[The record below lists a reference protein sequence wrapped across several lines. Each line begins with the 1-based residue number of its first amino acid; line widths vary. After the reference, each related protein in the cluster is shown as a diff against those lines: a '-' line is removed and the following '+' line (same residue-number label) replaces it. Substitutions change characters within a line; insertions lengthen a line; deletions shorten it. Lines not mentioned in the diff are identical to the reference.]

1 MINLQNQI
9 ISIVNEFNKINKNT
23 AYSKLQVL
31 LKQNPNHLELN
42 NVNYQFAVNLNLI
55 DEAISSLLI
64 CIKLRP
70 KEIKFFLNLY
80 PLFIKKQNYEKAIYF
95 INKIIKLNKNV
106 NNVVIRDKGYV
117 YYLQNKFNEANKLI
131 EQSLLHDDSDFF
143 TLNIKGL
150 ILSKENSFSK
160 AIDYFSKA
168 IKINPEYTDSYNN
181 LGNCYYE
188 LEDFDKSFKYFKKS
202 YSLNKFDISS
212 IINISNIL
220 SLKNKYN
227 SSINLLKK
235 VLKVDPNNKKALF
248 NLCICFFRIKDE
260 KNAKKYFNQ
269 LIKIDPDNNDLKY
282 TFSTFC
288 LSIFDFDNAWKYFD
302 ARINTEKSHKSF
314 KNLNLVN
321 YKNIDTESFNPNK
334 KILILREQGI
344 GEEILF
350 SSIYPDI
357 LKNFNNISIE
367 ADKRLINLFN
377 NSFDKNVFYPEGY
390 YSDNKINLYF
400 YYIIYA

>member
-1 MINLQNQI
+1 M
-9 ISIVNEFNKINKNT
+9 
-23 AYSKLQVL
+23 
-31 LKQNPNHLELN
+31 
-42 NVNYQFAVNLNLI
+42 
-55 DEAISSLLI
+55 
-64 CIKLRP
+64 
-70 KEIKFFLNLY
+70 
-80 PLFIKKQNYEKAIYF
+80 
-95 INKIIKLNKNV
+95 
-106 NNVVIRDKGYV
+106 
-117 YYLQNKFNEANKLI
+117 
-131 EQSLLHDDSDFF
+131 
-143 TLNIKGL
+143 
-150 ILSKENSFSK
+150 
-160 AIDYFSKA
+160 
-168 IKINPEYTDSYNN
+168 
-181 LGNCYYE
+181 
-188 LEDFDKSFKYFKKS
+188 
-202 YSLNKFDISS
+202 
-212 IINISNIL
+212 
-220 SLKNKYN
+220 
-227 SSINLLKK
+227 KK

-314 KNLNLVN
+314 KNLNLIN
-321 YKNIDTESFNPNK
+321 YKNIDTESVNPNK

-390 YSDNKINLYF
+390 YSDNKINLDF
-400 YYIIYA
+400 DYIIYAGSFLKQFRKNKKYFFIKNYLIPDEKITKDIKNQLFDYRKKTKIGISWKSVLNIFGKLKSLNLNDFLPLFNNNRIIINLQYGNVLNEVNDFNQNKYELIHFNNIDLFNDITLVHHY